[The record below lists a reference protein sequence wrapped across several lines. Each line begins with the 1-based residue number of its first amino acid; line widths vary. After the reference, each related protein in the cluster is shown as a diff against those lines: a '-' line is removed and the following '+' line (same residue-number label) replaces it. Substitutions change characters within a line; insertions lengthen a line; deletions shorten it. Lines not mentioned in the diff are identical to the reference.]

1 MSSPAQPPPKFL
13 DTPLLKRAYEFA
25 REAHHGRRREGDTDI
40 DHPTAAARLLYEAGS
55 GEEIVA
61 AGLLHDVLEDT
72 ATSPA
77 ELRERFGTEVADL
90 VGAVT
95 ESDAIE
101 RYERR
106 KAALRGQVVEAGA
119 DAAAVFAADKLAKVR
134 ALNQAGETCPPKKL
148 AHYRESLRLLRERRP
163 ETPFLEE
170 LESGLDE
177 LGARAGSTAT
187 LRDGSTIVIRPIQR
201 SDAELLARAYER
213 LSEESRRRR
222 FIVAP
227 PRLTDEDLRY
237 LTDVDGNRHDA
248 LVALDP
254 ASGDLVGE
262 ARYVREPGHPD
273 TAEVAAVVVD
283 DWRGRGVATKL
294 LTDLTNTAR
303 ERGIA
308 RYKAVVEADNK
319 VVLDAL
325 GKFGGE
331 PKPAPDGL
339 LELEF
344 ELPPAGLSDRLL
356 GTLRAAAGGQLRL
369 VGKIAGRVARLVP
382 A

>member
-1 MSSPAQPPPKFL
+1 MAPAPEFL
-13 DTPLLKRAYEFA
+13 DSPILRDAYDFA
-25 REAHHGRRREGDTDI
+25 REAHHGHRREGDTDI
-40 DHPTAAARLLYEAGS
+40 EHPTAAARLLHEARLP
-55 GEEIVA
+55 EEIVA

-72 ATSPA
+72 STTA
-77 ELRERFGTEVADL
+77 EEIRQRFGTEVADV

-95 ESDAIE
+95 ENDAIE

-119 DAAAVFAADKLAKVR
+119 DASAVFAADKLAKVR
-134 ALNQAGETCPPKKL
+134 ALNRAGGTCPPKKL
-148 AHYRESLRLLRERRP
+148 AHYRETLRLLRERRP
-163 ETPFLEE
+163 EVPF
-170 LESGLDE
+170 LDE
-177 LGARAGSTAT
+177 LASELDELAARVGDTAI
-187 LRDGSTIVIRPIQR
+187 LRDGSKIMIRPIQR

-227 PRLTDEDLRY
+227 PRLSDEDLRY

-248 LVALDP
+248 LVAVDP
-254 ASGDLVGE
+254 ETGDLVGE

-325 GKFGGE
+325 AKLGGE

-344 ELPPAGLSDRLL
+344 EVPAAGVSERLA
-356 GTLRAAAGGQLRL
+356 GALRAAAGGQLRL
-369 VGKIAGRVARLVP
+369 VGRIAERVARLVP

>member
-1 MSSPAQPPPKFL
+1 MAPLPEFL
-13 DTPLLKRAYEFA
+13 DTPLLRDAYEFA

-40 DHPTAAARLLYEAGS
+40 DHPTAAARLLHEARFPD
-55 GEEIVA
+55 ELVT

-72 ATSPA
+72 STTAT
-77 ELRERFGTEVADL
+77 ELRERFGVEVADL

-95 ESDAIE
+95 ESDAIAS
-101 RYERR
+101 YERR
-106 KAALRGQVVEAGA
+106 KGALRGQMVEAGA
-119 DAAAVFAADKLAKVR
+119 DASAVFAADKLAKVR
-134 ALNQAGETCPPKKL
+134 ALNRSGQTCPLRKL
-148 AHYRESLRLLRERRP
+148 AHYRETVRLLRERRP
-163 ETPFLEE
+163 EIPFLDE
-170 LESGLDE
+170 LQDELDE
-177 LGARAGSTAT
+177 LGARTGDTAA
-187 LRDGSTIVIRPIQR
+187 LRDGSTIMIRPIQR

-213 LSEESRRRR
+213 LGEESRRRR

-237 LTDVDGNRHDA
+237 LTHVDGNRHEA

-254 ASGDLVGE
+254 ETGDLVGE
-262 ARYVREPGHPD
+262 ARYVREPGRPD

-283 DWRGRGVATKL
+283 EWRARGVATRL

-303 ERGIA
+303 GRGIE

-325 GKFGGE
+325 AKLGGE
-331 PKPAPDGL
+331 PKPAADGL

-344 ELPPAGLSDRLL
+344 EVPAAGLSERLA
-356 GTLRAAAGGQLRL
+356 GALRAAAGGQLRL
-369 VGKIAGRVARLVP
+369 VGKIAERVARLVP

>member
-1 MSSPAQPPPKFL
+1 MPPAPEFL
-13 DTPLLKRAYEFA
+13 DTPLLRDAYEFA
-25 REAHHGRRREGDTDI
+25 REAHHDPGSGDTDI
-40 DHPTAAARLLYEAGS
+40 DHPAAAAHVLREAGFP
-55 GEEIVA
+55 EEIVA

-72 ATSPA
+72 STTAK
-77 ELRERFGTEVADL
+77 ELRERFGTEIADL

-95 ESDAIE
+95 ENDSIE

-119 DAAAVFAADKLAKVR
+119 DASAVFAADKLAKLE
-134 ALNQAGETCPPKKL
+134 ALNRAGATCPPRKV
-148 AHYRESLRLLRERRP
+148 AHYRETLRLLRERRP
-163 ETPFLEE
+163 EGPFLDQ
-170 LESGLDE
+170 LEPELDE
-177 LGARAGSTAT
+177 LAARVGDTAT
-187 LRDGSTIVIRPIQR
+187 LRDGCKIMVRPIQR
-201 SDAELLARAYER
+201 SDAQLLARAYER

-237 LTDVDGNRHDA
+237 LTNVDGNRHDA
-248 LVALDP
+248 LVAVDLET
-254 ASGDLVGE
+254 GDLVGE
-262 ARYVREPGHPD
+262 ARYVREPGRPD

-294 LTDLTNTAR
+294 LTDLTNVAR
-303 ERGIA
+303 ERGIV
-308 RYKAVVEADNK
+308 RYKAIVEADNK

-325 GKFGGE
+325 AKLGGE

-344 ELPPAGLSDRLL
+344 EVPAAGLSERLA
-356 GTLRAAAGGQLRL
+356 GALRAAAGGQLRL
-369 VGKIAGRVARLVP
+369 VGRIAERVARLVP